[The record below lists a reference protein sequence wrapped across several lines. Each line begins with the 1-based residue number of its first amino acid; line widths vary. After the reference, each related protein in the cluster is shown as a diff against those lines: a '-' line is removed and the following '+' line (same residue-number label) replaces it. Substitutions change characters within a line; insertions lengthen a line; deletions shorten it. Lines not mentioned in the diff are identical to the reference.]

1 MNVRQA
7 YEYKTTSLPSI
18 EKFPSADLKKMEEH
32 LQNFS
37 DKNIDEDEKNDLK
50 KKIELVQYF
59 NDGIA
64 GVEFLPKIVDDFL
77 EKFRV
82 AIKEKLDINFV
93 ISNENI
99 DFGSVRRLRNTTS
112 VANDNMYQGL
122 DKTVK
127 SRG

>member
-1 MNVRQA
+1 MNLAQT

-18 EKFPSADLKKMEEH
+18 EKFPIADVKKMEEH

-37 DKNIDEDEKNDLK
+37 DKNIDEDQKEGWKNDLK

-99 DFGSVRRLRNTTS
+99 DLG
-112 VANDNMYQGL
+112 
-122 DKTVK
+122 
-127 SRG
+127 